1 MAPNRLPW
9 SVSASAGNRSSRALV
24 TSLSS
29 CAAPSS
35 RLYSEWTCRWT
46 KSACRSIRSPRRG
59 RAPPAPRCGRPPAP
73 AGPSALGPARRAE
86 SPAGGRRG
94 QPPRLLPLDRAGWL
108 RRDVEDHPV
117 DAGHLVDDAVTD
129 LPEQI
134 VRQAGPVRGHRVLGH
149 DRPEGDHL
157 GVRAKVAHDAHR
169 AHRQEHG
176 EGLPE
181 LALEP
186 RRAHLLLHD
195 RVGLTEEVQPLLGHV
210 AQHPDREPGPRERLA
225 PDDLGRESE
234 ELAELPDLVLEELP
248 ERLDEPELHAGGQ
261 APDVVVRL
269 D

>member
-9 SVSASAGNRSSRALV
+9 SVSASAGNLSSRARA

-46 KSACRSIRSPRRG
+46 KSACRSIRSPRWR
-59 RAPPAPRCGRPPAP
+59 RAPRPFRGGHPPRPAGRSGPGHAPR
-73 AGPSALGPARRAE
+73 AG

-94 QPPRLLPLDRAGWL
+94 QPLGLLPLDRAVWL

-134 VRQAGPVRGHRVLGH
+134 VRQAGPVRGHRGLGH
-149 DRPEGDHL
+149 DRSEGDHL

-195 RVGLTEEVQPLLGHV
+195 RVGLAEEVETLLGHV

-225 PDDLGRESE
+225 PHDIGRESE
-234 ELAELPDLVLEELP
+234 ELAELPDLVLEELA

-261 APDVVVRL
+261 APDV
-269 D
+269 